1 MKKSIGD
8 KGLSDIEKINNYLI
22 SLGFICQSQSSS
34 QNQIYSKNGN
44 VIIVSN
50 NKR

>member
-1 MKKSIGD
+1 MEKYIRN
-8 KGLSDIEKINNYLI
+8 KGLSDIEKISNYLI
-22 SLGFICQSQSSS
+22 SLGFICQSQPSS

-44 VIIVSN
+44 VIIVRN